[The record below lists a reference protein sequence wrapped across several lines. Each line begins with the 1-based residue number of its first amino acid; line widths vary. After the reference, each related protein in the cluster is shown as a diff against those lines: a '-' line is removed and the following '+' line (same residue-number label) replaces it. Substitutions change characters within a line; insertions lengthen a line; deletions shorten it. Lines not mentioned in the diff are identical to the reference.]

1 MTEARRGFDN
11 TKMWQAR
18 QLGPCIS
25 VGWDPRLRYN
35 SLKTLVTEDTE
46 LSSGILKAGAEK
58 KYVTLNRRQ
67 SIWILR
73 ISQLFLNKVARIE
86 TSVHKY
92 KRADRTNGLQ
102 SFPVLMPLGS
112 NSNCICW

>member
-58 KYVTLNRRQ
+58 KYVTLRCQ
-67 SIWILR
+67 PSMAPGIG
-73 ISQLFLNKVARIE
+73 QLSSKDFQER
-86 TSVHKY
+86 
-92 KRADRTNGLQ
+92 
-102 SFPVLMPLGS
+102 
-112 NSNCICW
+112 